1 MRREKRP
8 FSRDNMDVKKALYIA
23 GGVLAL
29 TVIAFVAIFILYGT
43 GNQEQTQLAR
53 FNSTIL
59 EEDNSDTTEEASS
72 QMGRTVNEM
81 ASVAANEIA
90 ENVSNANSVNSN
102 TTKDTSSENNKYAVN
117 TSKTEKNSTE
127 TSKNSETAKKDNAQ
141 ETNKEEEKPVKD
153 PEFKMP
159 VEGEI
164 IREFAK
170 DSLVYSATLDEW
182 VTHDG
187 IDIKAEK
194 ATVVKASAD
203 GTVKSIKNDPRYGL
217 TVVIE
222 HVNGFT
228 TVYSNLLTAEFIE
241 EGEKV
246 EQGQTIATVGNT
258 ATFEIADESHL
269 HFEIRKDNVSI
280 DPELKCGN

>member
-81 ASVAANEIA
+81 ASVEANEIA